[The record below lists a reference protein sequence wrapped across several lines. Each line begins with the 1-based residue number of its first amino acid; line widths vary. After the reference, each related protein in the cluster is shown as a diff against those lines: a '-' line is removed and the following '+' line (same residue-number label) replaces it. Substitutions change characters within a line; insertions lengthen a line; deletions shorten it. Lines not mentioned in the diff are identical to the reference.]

1 MIFKVSVLLN
11 MQKSVSSLGPSY
23 LFEHSL
29 LFVPQTFFSYK
40 VFFNLFFAFTILE
53 TMFALASIL

>member
-1 MIFKVSVLLN
+1 
-11 MQKSVSSLGPSY
+11 LGPSY